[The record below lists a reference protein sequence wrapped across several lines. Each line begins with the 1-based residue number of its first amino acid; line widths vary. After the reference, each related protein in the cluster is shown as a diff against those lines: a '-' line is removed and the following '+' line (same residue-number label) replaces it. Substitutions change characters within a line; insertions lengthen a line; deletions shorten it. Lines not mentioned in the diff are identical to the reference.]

1 MIALLL
7 RARAVHLALLRVSV
21 VLVTLVSPEPELARG
36 VARAPS
42 ALRFFPEGLRLAA
55 TWLPVSPA
63 AVEVSRAAYYSAG
76 ALALVGLFT
85 RPALFVFGLA
95 ALHLFALCQLTGEVV
110 HDMHLAWLLVLLA
123 ASPAGDA
130 LSVDARLA
138 RRRRSRRRD
147 PAYELT
153 LGFARALL
161 GVVYFFPGFW
171 KLATSGLAWITS
183 DNVRNQM
190 HWKWAQWGGAL
201 PPVRVDLV
209 PGLVEVGAACVVA
222 FELGFFFLAL
232 APRARRPLALGG
244 LVFHQLTEVFFH
256 IRFVSL
262 YACYTCLVADGG
274 RRGVRG
280 RWLTRRSAPVLVVGA
295 GLLAAATVQ
304 GARGATQSY
313 PFACY
318 PTFAHTLGPE
328 MPDVRLVA
336 LAPGGEVL
344 LPRVPRSQAEWGMAW
359 QVAGLWGTP
368 ARPEA
373 VAAFARRDLAALER
387 APQVQALRAAG
398 GLGAVRVHLAWQ
410 PVEPGHLDDPPR
422 LGRALGVVESTP

>member
-280 RWLTRRSAPVLVVGA
+280 RQGGAKEPVYPRRLLRADRRGA
-295 GLLAAATVQ
+295 GPRVHRAQPDQPLHEAQRQAGAASREGDVHLPGRGGADGLSLHAPAGILRAGGRPGLHDRRHPAAA
-304 GARGATQSY
+304 
-313 PFACY
+313 
-318 PTFAHTLGPE
+318 
-328 MPDVRLVA
+328 
-336 LAPGGEVL
+336 
-344 LPRVPRSQAEWGMAW
+344 
-359 QVAGLWGTP
+359 
-368 ARPEA
+368 
-373 VAAFARRDLAALER
+373 RRH
-387 APQVQALRAAG
+387 P
-398 GLGAVRVHLAWQ
+398 
-410 PVEPGHLDDPPR
+410 
-422 LGRALGVVESTP
+422 